1 MTPNRGSSWD
11 NGSFEARHPN
21 KPEMGFK
28 LSRAELNMIQRVR
41 QLEGGAHAVYLVKT
55 ERGRDGLMSFR
66 VQEHYNEVS

>member
-1 MTPNRGSSWD
+1 MTPNRDSSWD
-11 NGSFEARHPN
+11 NGSFEARHPT
-21 KPEMGFK
+21 KPEHEFT
-28 LSRAELNMIQRVR
+28 LSRAELSMIQRVR